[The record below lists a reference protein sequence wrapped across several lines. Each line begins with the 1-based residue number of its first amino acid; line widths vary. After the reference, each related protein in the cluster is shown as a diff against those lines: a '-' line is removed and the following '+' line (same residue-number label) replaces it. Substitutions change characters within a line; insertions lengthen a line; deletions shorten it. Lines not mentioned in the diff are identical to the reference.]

1 MVPAIIPQKAATISQ
16 RLNGRNW
23 NIKAARPAETA
34 ENIAG
39 KWVRDGMITAMK
51 VRGIANPS

>member
-1 MVPAIIPQKAATISQ
+1 VMPQKAATISQ

-23 NIKAARPAETA
+23 NIKAAIPAEIA

-39 KWVRDGMITAMK
+39 KWVRDGMMTAIK